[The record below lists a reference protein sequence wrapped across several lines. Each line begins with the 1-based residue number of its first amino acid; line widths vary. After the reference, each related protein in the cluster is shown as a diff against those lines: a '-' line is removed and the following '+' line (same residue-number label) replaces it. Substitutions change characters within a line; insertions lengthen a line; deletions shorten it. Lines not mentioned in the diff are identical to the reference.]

1 MANPRTTP
9 VKPVKENIYTIFQ
22 IPFILSAITGVMPF
36 SISTYMKEK
45 LFKSSMI
52 NNVWCFVLCAIL
64 AVNYHFATVQSMT
77 QEEVTKTSNLTTA
90 IGLFIIYMEPTM
102 MCVDVIAS
110 IINQNNFISV
120 FERLKVV
127 DEKLEKENID
137 IPYAKIVKLGKI
149 LTGIVFCAELIIT
162 SMNFFMFTTNIDLY
176 SLYYYFT
183 GFPLI
188 LSSLSKIWF
197 ICLIVAV
204 RQRFKAINRYLNETS
219 KLFGAQKKKY
229 EPEVGEMLPED
240 TTNYLEKDM
249 LFTRTKMM
257 QNSISQKTHS
267 RMIKVSPYDNIKEPN
282 PFLISGNK
290 VRDVLNDEKEFFV
303 GEKMDQKLTILC
315 KLHDE
320 ICEVARIIN
329 QMFSFQMLLMM
340 AFGFMSIT
348 AQFYFLYCGLMDQ
361 TIPSQFRSAQ
371 NIQISLATIFYTGC
385 KCIAI
390 TFVCWKTKYDAR
402 KTGVYLHKL
411 AHTVDEVHFYNVVN
425 HLSLKLLNHQLNFT
439 ACGFF
444 DLDMTTIYAIAGAIT
459 SYLIILVQFNLAAV
473 RTKPKNDTNVT
484 LLTNITNMLNAT
496 EVTALVPAN

>member
-1 MANPRTTP
+1 
-9 VKPVKENIYTIFQ
+9 
-22 IPFILSAITGVMPF
+22 
-36 SISTYMKEK
+36 
-45 LFKSSMI
+45 
-52 NNVWCFVLCAIL
+52 
-64 AVNYHFATVQSMT
+64 
-77 QEEVTKTSNLTTA
+77 
-90 IGLFIIYMEPTM
+90 
-102 MCVDVIAS
+102 
-110 IINQNNFISV
+110 
-120 FERLKVV
+120 
-127 DEKLEKENID
+127 
-137 IPYAKIVKLGKI
+137 
-149 LTGIVFCAELIIT
+149 
-162 SMNFFMFTTNIDLY
+162 
-176 SLYYYFT
+176 
-183 GFPLI
+183 
-188 LSSLSKIWF
+188 
-197 ICLIVAV
+197 
-204 RQRFKAINRYLNETS
+204 
-219 KLFGAQKKKY
+219 
-229 EPEVGEMLPED
+229 
-240 TTNYLEKDM
+240 
-249 LFTRTKMM
+249 
-257 QNSISQKTHS
+257 
-267 RMIKVSPYDNIKEPN
+267 
-282 PFLISGNK
+282 
-290 VRDVLNDEKEFFV
+290 
-303 GEKMDQKLTILC
+303 MDQKLTILC

-473 RTKPKNDTNVT
+473 VT
-484 LLTNITNMLNAT
+484 WHGPESKI
-496 EVTALVPAN
+496 EIY